1 LSSPPPGIRS
11 RVLRLTSAQ
20 WAAAGVAT
28 GLLGLLLWFAYQ
40 RGTASAGL
48 QSVSNAFQRRELMSR
63 IAALEDEN
71 GMLNAKVAELEM
83 SRRLDKETYGQ
94 VERTLGE
101 LQSAMSRQ
109 SDDLA
114 FYRSIVSPAD
124 GIAGL
129 RIQRFEL
136 APGAKDREFLLRLTL
151 IQAMRHDNV
160 AAGLVQIALSGLQQE
175 HPTRYTVGEL
185 LGRPS
190 AKMPFSFKYF
200 QTIEQIIELPA
211 GFEPY
216 TVDVTVT
223 SSRIRG
229 PVERSFP
236 WKTGSQAAL

>member
-1 LSSPPPGIRS
+1 MSAPPPGIRS

-83 SRRLDKETYGQ
+83 SRRLDKEAYGQ

-109 SDDLA
+109 
-114 FYRSIVSPAD
+114 
-124 GIAGL
+124 
-129 RIQRFEL
+129 
-136 APGAKDREFLLRLTL
+136 DREFLLRLTL